1 MRSAS
6 SSQRECVLAVA
17 NEVQL
22 STRRGKAEAKEL
34 PFVSAFLF
42 FLGGGRGFCLRSV
55 APSAPK
61 PPPYPLY
68 VIYYCTACRFI
79 WR

>member
-42 FLGGGRGFCLRSV
+42 FLGGGRV
-55 APSAPK
+55 SAYEASPL
-61 PPPYPLY
+61 PPPNPHHTH
-68 VIYYCTACRFI
+68 CT
-79 WR
+79 